1 PFCFL
6 ALRKG
11 TGAKPVRE
19 YRRVRRGGGGLAR
32 RPRHLPA
39 RKKGGAIGRRW
50 DERGLPPK
58 HPRTDDHP
66 LRTSVPRPPRSA
78 AVQTHLGSDEG
89 SATRPARS
97 ALATRQLGPACSLN
111 VIASPAR
118 RPPLRMWSTRPLAPT
133 HPGRVP
139 WGSGTRTSTPPAWA
153 GGEVDEGHQLRRRH
167 SGAEVEEQAESTLA
181 SEAGELGQRQLS
193 KSAPASRA
201 APERS
206 CVRAWRRGGPPKAK
220 YRGLSTSLGP
230 PLRAEERPPSLEEC
244 FCIFESQLRYHP
256 PLKAKRPPLWRRAR
270 C

>member
-167 SGAEVEEQAESTLA
+167 SGAEVEEQAESTAEEEEEEEEEQEEDPARKIFPWRL
-181 SEAGELGQRQLS
+181 ELRGC
-193 KSAPASRA
+193 RA
-201 APERS
+201 APP
-206 CVRAWRRGGPPKAK
+206 RAEGHGHGRQAGGRCPDERGGGGKADA
-220 YRGLSTSLGP
+220 GQ
-230 PLRAEERPPSLEEC
+230 A
-244 FCIFESQLRYHP
+244 
-256 PLKAKRPPLWRRAR
+256 
-270 C
+270 

>member
-58 HPRTDDHP
+58 HPRTTDDHP

-118 RPPLRMWSTRPLAPT
+118 RPPRLHARVTLGRSDLWCVALGGPLGERARARKPPPPHRVRRTGNPLGPAPQATPAERPPLRMWSTRPLAPT

-153 GGEVDEGHQLRRRH
+153 GGEVDEGHQLRRR
-167 SGAEVEEQAESTLA
+167 
-181 SEAGELGQRQLS
+181 
-193 KSAPASRA
+193 
-201 APERS
+201 
-206 CVRAWRRGGPPKAK
+206 
-220 YRGLSTSLGP
+220 
-230 PLRAEERPPSLEEC
+230 
-244 FCIFESQLRYHP
+244 YHP

>member
-230 PLRAEERPPSLEEC
+230 PLRAE
-244 FCIFESQLRYHP
+244 
-256 PLKAKRPPLWRRAR
+256 RPPLWRRAR